1 MKDILLRYQLK
12 LDMCRGQCYDG
23 ASNILGKP
31 TNVTTQIFA
40 EQPKAHYTHCHAYL
54 LPLLVKDIT
63 KNTKILRDTI
73 CAAEEM
79 T

>member
-1 MKDILLRYQLK
+1 M
-12 LDMCRGQCYDG
+12 
-23 ASNILGKP
+23 LGKP

-63 KNTKILRDTI
+63 KNTKILRDTM
-73 CAAEEM
+73 CTAEEM